1 MRIRFQNHGQARRGL
16 PGSDNGAAS
25 LHNQHKEKLEIQ
37 HVLGRGSLSWNT
49 SLRDQ
54 TLHKWTQSS
63 IFSRQYFEAAS
74 RGRLQLARV
83 KQISPGKH
91 VCAET
96 HWHLRLDNRW
106 RD

>member
-1 MRIRFQNHGQARRGL
+1 MRIRFQNHCQARRGL
-16 PGSDNGAAS
+16 PGSDIGAAS
-25 LHNQHKEKLEIQ
+25 LHTQHKEKLEIQ
-37 HVLGRGSLSWNT
+37 HASVLGRGALSWNT

-54 TLHKWTQSS
+54 TWTQSS

-74 RGRLQLARV
+74 RLQLVRV

-96 HWHLRLDNRW
+96 HLRLDNSDRW